1 VSFRRGDQRPL
12 VIGHRGA
19 AAIAP
24 ENTLEGLAAAVDA
37 GVDAVEFDVG
47 SGLLLGHSLRE
58 RARQPPTLD
67 DALALLAARGVRV
80 HVDLK
85 AIGIE
90 EGVAAAVERHGLVGR
105 TLVSTTSPLSLR
117 RLADAAPGLTRA
129 ISYPRDRFHI
139 GRVRWPGAVSAGS
152 AAAARA
158 AMPARVVLLLRISRG
173 NALSLH
179 HRLVSPAAVA
189 AAHRRGAAVLAWT
202 VNDPVQMERVA
213 AAGVDAIVTDDPGK
227 AFEVLA
233 RLNSL

>member
-1 VSFRRGDQRPL
+1 

-47 SGLLLGHSLRE
+47 PGLLLGHSLRE
-58 RARQPPTLD
+58 RTQTPPTLD
-67 DALALLAARGVRV
+67 DALAFLAAGGVRV

-90 EGVAAAVERHGLVGR
+90 ADVAAAVERHGLAGR

-117 RLADAAPGLTRA
+117 RLAEAAPGLTRA

-139 GRVRWPGAVSAGS
+139 GRIRWPGAVSAGS

-158 AMPARVVLLLRISRG
+158 AMPARVALLLRVSRG
-173 NALSLH
+173 NALSLQ
-179 HRLVSPAAVA
+179 HRLVSPAVVRAGHA
-189 AAHRRGAAVLAWT
+189 RGAAVLAWT
-202 VNDPVQMERVA
+202 VNDPVQIERVTL
-213 AAGVDAIVTDDPGK
+213 AGVDAVVTDDPGK

-233 RLNSL
+233 RLNLL